1 MSRTSLSIGR
11 PWLSLDHTFKSVSN
25 IGLVRLADKN
35 GSSNNNSGLF
45 CILNADGE
53 ILSWKLT
60 ETLSFEHMK
69 DALVMINERFKQQG
83 KVVSEF
89 YIDNCC
95 PLRNK

>member
-25 IGLVRLADKN
+25 IGLVRLADKKWIKQY
-35 GSSNNNSGLF
+35 SGLF